1 MAENLFPGFEPLRI
15 QTSGAAIHGVKGG
28 SGPPLLLM
36 HGWPQSHLEWHR
48 VAPRLAQDFTVIA
61 TDLRGYGDSSKPEA
75 GTDHAGYSKRAMAR
89 DQVEV
94 MEQLGFER
102 FAVIGH
108 DRGGRVAHR
117 MALDH
122 AERITR
128 FAVLDIVPTLEVYS
142 TVTKALATVYYH
154 WFFLIQPAP
163 LPETL
168 IGNNVEAFL
177 RHTLRGQVPANIP
190 EPVFQQYLRCM
201 SAPGTLHAMC
211 EDYRAGASFDLELDR
226 ADVGRKVECPLL
238 VLWGLRGAMQK
249 LYDVLATWQ
258 ARASDVRGK
267 GLNCGH
273 WIPEE
278 VPDELYAELR
288 AFFV

>member
-1 MAENLFPGFEPLRI
+1 VNLFPGFESIRI
-15 QTSGAAIHGVKGG
+15 QTSGATINGVKGG

-36 HGWPQSHLEWHR
+36 HGWPQSHAEWHR
-48 VAPRLAQDFTVIA
+48 IAPRLAREFTVVA
-61 TDLRGYGDSSKPEA
+61 TDLRGYGDSSKPED
-75 GTDHAGYSKRAMAR
+75 GTNHAGYSKRAMAH

-102 FAVIGH
+102 YAVVGH

-128 FAVLDIVPTLEVYS
+128 LAVLDIVPTLEVYS
-142 TVTKALATVYYH
+142 TVNKALATAYYH

-163 LPETL
+163 LPERL
-168 IGNNVEAFL
+168 IGNDVEFFL
-177 RHTLRGQVPANIP
+177 RGIWRRHIP
-190 EPVFQQYLRCM
+190 KDISEAVFQQYLRCM

-211 EDYRAGASFDLELDR
+211 EDYRAAAGIDLEHDTADR
-226 ADVGRKVECPLL
+226 GRKLECPLL
-238 VLWGLRGAMQK
+238 VLWGRMGAMHT

-258 ARASDVRGK
+258 PRASDVRGK
-267 GLNCGH
+267 GLNCAH

-278 VPDELYAELR
+278 VPDELYGELQ
-288 AFFV
+288 AFLG

>member
-1 MAENLFPGFEPLRI
+1 MNLFPGFESIRI
-15 QTSGAAIHGVKGG
+15 QTSGATINGVKGG

-36 HGWPQSHLEWHR
+36 HGWPQSHAEWHR
-48 VAPRLAQDFTVIA
+48 IAPRLAREFTVVA
-61 TDLRGYGDSSKPEA
+61 TDLRGYGDSSKPED
-75 GTDHAGYSKRAMAR
+75 GTNHAGYSKRAMAH

-102 FAVIGH
+102 YAVVGH

-128 FAVLDIVPTLEVYS
+128 LAVLDIVPTLEVYS
-142 TVTKALATVYYH
+142 TVNKALATAYYH

-163 LPETL
+163 LPERL
-168 IGNNVEAFL
+168 IGNDVEFFL
-177 RHTLRGQVPANIP
+177 RGIWRRHIP
-190 EPVFQQYLRCM
+190 KDISEAVFQQYLRCM

-211 EDYRAGASFDLELDR
+211 EDYRAAAGIDLEHDTADR
-226 ADVGRKVECPLL
+226 GRKLECPLL
-238 VLWGLRGAMQK
+238 VLWGRMGAMHT

-258 ARASDVRGK
+258 PRASDVRGK
-267 GLNCGH
+267 GLNCAH

-278 VPDELYAELR
+278 VPDELYGELQ
-288 AFFV
+288 AFLG